1 MPMSVFRKS
10 RMERAHE
17 MLKSAASYTE
27 DVLRDE
33 QLRSDIRS
41 AAGHAA
47 VAAERV
53 RQNSGLSEFAAR
65 VERDSQLRK
74 NLRSLL
80 DDLDSAGER
89 VRRKKRHRVRN
100 ALLIIGGSGV
110 TLAAIPN
117 TRRWVASHVLATDN
131 GGPPAVAT
139 PL

>member
-1 MPMSVFRKS
+1 MSVFRRS
-10 RMERAHE
+10 RRERVQE
-17 MLKSAASYTE
+17 ILKRAASYTE

-33 QLRSDIRS
+33 QLRSSIRS

-53 RQNSGLSEFAAR
+53 REDSGLSGFAAR

-89 VRRKKRHRVRN
+89 VRRKERHRLRN
-100 ALLIIGGSGV
+100 VLLIIGGTGV

-117 TRRWVASHVLATDN
+117 TRRWVASHMPTSAN
-131 GGPPAVAT
+131 GGPSAVAT
-139 PL
+139 TV

>member
-1 MPMSVFRKS
+1 MSVFRKS
-10 RMERAHE
+10 RMERVQE
-17 MLKSAASYTE
+17 ILKSAASYTE

-33 QLRSDIRS
+33 RLRSNIRS

-53 RQNSGLSEFAAR
+53 REDSGLSGFAAR
-65 VERDSQLRK
+65 VERDRQLRK

-89 VRRKKRHRVRN
+89 VRRKKQHRVRT
-100 ALLIIGGSGV
+100 ALLIIGGTGV

-117 TRRWVASHVLATDN
+117 TRRWVAGHVLASDN
-131 GGPPAVAT
+131 GGPSAVAT
-139 PL
+139 LV